1 MKRRK
6 SNLTNSEKLLQG
18 MNATSSGARLMQ
30 RKGSVHACATI
41 LEFADEVNEENRG
54 ENRESTQ
61 SVEGGRRQ
69 ECANESYGL
78 KKPKTRTRPYCG
90 ILPSYRA
97 LLSIVNDHLGEV
109 QRSEFDT
116 VLEDTSLET
125 ELGRSDSTRA

>member
-1 MKRRK
+1 MKIKADPCSELMKRRK
-6 SNLTNSEKLLQG
+6 SNLANSEKLLQG

-69 ECANESYGL
+69 ECGNESYGL
-78 KKPKTRTRPYCG
+78 KKPEDPNQ
-90 ILPSYRA
+90 A
-97 LLSIVNDHLGEV
+97 LLRYFAKLSSSTLHC
-109 QRSEFDT
+109 QRS
-116 VLEDTSLET
+116 SW
-125 ELGRSDSTRA
+125 RSPEK